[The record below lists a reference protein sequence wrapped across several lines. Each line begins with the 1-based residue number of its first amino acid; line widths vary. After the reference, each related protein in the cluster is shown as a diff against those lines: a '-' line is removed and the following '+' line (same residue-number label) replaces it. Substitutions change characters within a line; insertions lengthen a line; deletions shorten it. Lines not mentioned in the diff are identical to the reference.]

1 MDLSQ
6 HSVRKMYSIVFALI
20 REIDYSSF
28 NLIVIG
34 KKNILLPQCGFIV
47 SFKTLC
53 FITIFA
59 KDASSVAAGFSII
72 GNLLSIAFKAYPECC

>member
-28 NLIVIG
+28 NLIVID

-59 KDASSVAAGFSII
+59 KDASSVAAGFQ
-72 GNLLSIAFKAYPECC
+72 L